1 MAINLTY
8 IVNEAKMN
16 INQENIKNRLVGNC
30 AQNSVFYQAVQEVIC
45 SISPLL
51 ESDEKYSRYAILE
64 RLMVP
69 DRVITFKVTW
79 LDDGGRIQVN
89 TGYRVQFN
97 NTLGPY
103 KGGLRFHPT
112 VNEGILK
119 FLGFEQI
126 FKNALTGLPIGGGK
140 GGSDFDPKG
149 KSDFE
154 IMKFCSAFMTELHKY
169 IGPRIDVPAGDIG
182 VGSREIGYL
191 FGEYKKITSS
201 YEGVLTG
208 KPFMFGGSLMRPEA
222 TGYGVVY
229 FTQTMLEME
238 KKESLVGKICTVS
251 GAGNVALHAIEK
263 LLQIG
268 AIPVTCSDSKGMV
281 YDSRG
286 VDLKLLKELKLE
298 NRDSLEKYIEFH
310 PEAKYISSADYH
322 EIEHAVWNIKCYAA
336 FPCAT
341 QNELNEAD
349 AQNLIANGC
358 VSVSEGANM
367 PCTPEAT
374 DAFLNHNICF
384 APAKAANA
392 GGVVVSEF
400 EMSQNASMQKWG
412 FEKIDRKLKD
422 TMEQICKRVILTAKD
437 YGVEGNYVDGAN
449 IAGFKKVADAMIAE
463 GI

>member
-1 MAINLTY
+1 MSIAEMEIKKF
-8 IVNEAKMN
+8 EKGGCD
-16 INQENIKNRLVGNC
+16 ENK
-30 AQNSVFYQAVQEVIC
+30 VFYQAMEEVIY
-45 SISPLL
+45 SIAPLL
-51 ESDEKYSRYAILE
+51 ESDPKYARHAILE
-64 RLMVP
+64 RLVVP
-69 DRVITFKVTW
+69 DRVIKFKVTW
-79 LDDGGRIQVN
+79 MDDNQNIQVN

-97 NTLGPY
+97 NSLGPY

-126 FKNALTGLPIGGGK
+126 LKNSLTGLPIGGAK

-154 IMKFCSAFMTELHKY
+154 VMKFCSAFMTELHKY
-169 IGPRIDVPAGDIG
+169 IGPRMDIPAGDIG

-191 FGEYKKITSS
+191 FGEYKKITSK
-201 YEGVLTG
+201 YDGVLTG

-222 TGYGVVY
+222 TGYGAVY
-229 FTQTMLEME
+229 FTEKMLEIE
-238 KKESLVGKICTVS
+238 GKEPLTGKVCTVS

-263 LLQIG
+263 LQQIG
-268 AIPVTCSDSKGMV
+268 AIPVTCTDSRGTI

-286 VDLKLLKELKLE
+286 VDLPLLKELKLE
-298 NRDSLEKYIEFH
+298 KRASLEEYIKSH
-310 PEAKYISSADYH
+310 PEAKYITVSDYP
-322 EIEHAVWNIKCYAA
+322 ENAHAVWDIPCYAA

-341 QNELNEAD
+341 QNELNETD

-358 VSVSEGANM
+358 ISVTEGANM
-367 PCTPEAT
+367 PSTPEAIEM
-374 DAFLNHNICF
+374 FLSHQICF
-384 APAKAANA
+384 GPAKAANA
-392 GGVVVSEF
+392 GGVAVSEF
-400 EMSQNASMQKWG
+400 EMSQNASMQKWT
-412 FEKIDRKLKD
+412 FEKVDEKLKS
-422 TMEQICKRVILTAKD
+422 TMQQICTRIALTAKD

>member
-1 MAINLTY
+1 M
-8 IVNEAKMN
+8 
-16 INQENIKNRLVGNC
+16 
-30 AQNSVFYQAVQEVIC
+30 NSVQDEIKKFENSECEENNIFYQAMEEVIF
-45 SISPLL
+45 SIAPLL
-51 ESDEKYSRYAILE
+51 ESDEKYAKHAILD
-64 RLMVP
+64 RLVLP
-69 DRVITFKVTW
+69 DRMIKFKVTW
-79 LDDGGRIQVN
+79 LNDKNEIQVN

-97 NTLGPY
+97 NALGPY
-103 KGGLRFHPT
+103 KGGLRFHPS

-126 FKNALTGLPIGGGK
+126 LKNSLTGLSIGGGK

-154 IMKFCSAFMTELHKY
+154 VMKFCSSFMVELHKY
-169 IGPRIDVPAGDIG
+169 IGPRMDVPAGDIG

-208 KPFMFGGSLMRPEA
+208 KPFMFGGSLMRPQA
-222 TGYGVVY
+222 TGYGVIY

-238 KKESLVGKICTVS
+238 GKESLEGKICTVS

-263 LLQIG
+263 LQKIG
-268 AIPVTCSDSKGMV
+268 AIVVSCSDSKGTI
-281 YDSRG
+281 YDPRG
-286 VDLKLLKELKLE
+286 VDLCLLKELKLQK
-298 NRDSLEKYIEFH
+298 RASLEGYIKAH
-310 PEAKYISSADYH
+310 PEAKYIPLEEYPEGA
-322 EIEHAVWNIKCYAA
+322 HAVWNIPCYAA

-341 QNELNEAD
+341 QNELTDID
-349 AQNLIANGC
+349 AQNLIVNGC

-367 PCTPEAT
+367 PSTTKAIN
-374 DAFLNHNICF
+374 DFLSHKICF

-392 GGVVVSEF
+392 GE
-400 EMSQNASMQKWG
+400 
-412 FEKIDRKLKD
+412 KLKLI
-422 TMEQICKRVILTAKD
+422 MQQIAKRVALTARD

-449 IAGFKKVADAMIAE
+449 IAGFKRVADAMIAE

>member
-1 MAINLTY
+1 MTIAEQEI
-8 IVNEAKMN
+8 AKF
-16 INQENIKNRLVGNC
+16 ENGNC
-30 AQNSVFYQAVQEVIC
+30 AENKVFYQAMEEVIY

-51 ESDEKYSRYAILE
+51 ESDEKYIKHAILE
-64 RLMVP
+64 RLVVP
-69 DRVITFKVTW
+69 DRIIKFKVVW
-79 LDDGGRIQVN
+79 LDDSNQIQVN
-89 TGYRVQFN
+89 TGFRVQFN
-97 NTLGPY
+97 NALGPY

-126 FKNALTGLPIGGGK
+126 LKNSLTGLPIGGGK

-154 IMKFCSAFMTELHKY
+154 VMKFCSAFMTELHKY

-182 VGSREIGYL
+182 VGGREIGYM

-201 YEGVLTG
+201 FEGVLTG
-208 KPFMFGGSLMRPEA
+208 KPFFFGGSLMRPEA
-222 TGYGVVY
+222 TGYGAVY
-229 FTQTMLEME
+229 FTETMLDME
-238 KKESLVGKICTVS
+238 GKEPLEGKVCTVS

-263 LLQIG
+263 LQHLG
-268 AIPVTCSDSKGMV
+268 AIPVTCTDSRGTI

-286 VDLKLLKELKLE
+286 VDLELLKDIKL
-298 NRDSLEKYIEFH
+298 NRRASLEEYIKTH
-310 PEAKYISSADYH
+310 ASAKYIPVSEYP
-322 EIEHAVWNIKCYAA
+322 EGGHAVWDIPCYAA

-341 QNELNEAD
+341 QNELTELD
-349 AQNLIANGC
+349 AQSLITNGC
-358 VSVSEGANM
+358 MSVTEGANM
-367 PCTPEAT
+367 PSTPEAI
-374 DAFLNHNICF
+374 AAIQSHGLCF

-392 GGVVVSEF
+392 GGVAVSEF
-400 EMSQNASMQKWG
+400 EMSQNASMSKWS
-412 FEKIDRKLKD
+412 FEEVDRKLKE
-422 TMEQICKRVILTAKD
+422 TMQMICKRVALTAKD

>member
-1 MAINLTY
+1 LT
-8 IVNEAKMN
+8 IA
-16 INQENIKNRLVGNC
+16 ENKIKKFETGNC
-30 AQNSVFYQAVQEVIC
+30 EQDKVFYQAMEEVIY

-51 ESDEKYSRYAILE
+51 ESDDKYARHSILD
-64 RLMVP
+64 RLVVP
-69 DRVITFKVTW
+69 DRIFKFKVTW
-79 LDDGGRIQVN
+79 LDDNQNIQVN

-97 NTLGPY
+97 NALGPY

-126 FKNALTGLPIGGGK
+126 LKNALTGLPIGGGK

-154 IMKFCSAFMTELHKY
+154 IMKFCSSFMTELHKY
-169 IGPRIDVPAGDIG
+169 IGPRIDIPAGDIG
-182 VGSREIGYL
+182 VGGREIGYL
-191 FGEYKKITSS
+191 FGEYKKITST

-222 TGYGVVY
+222 TGYGTVY
-229 FTQTMLEME
+229 FTETMLEME
-238 KKESLVGKICTVS
+238 GKETLEGKICTVS

-263 LLQIG
+263 LQQIG
-268 AIPVTCSDSKGMV
+268 AIPVSCTDSKGTIH
-281 YDSRG
+281 DPRG
-286 VDLKLLKELKLE
+286 VDLALLKELKLE
-298 NRDSLEKYIEFH
+298 KRVSLESYTQIH
-310 PEAKYISSADYH
+310 TDAKYIPVEEYPEGA
-322 EIEHAVWNIKCYAA
+322 HAVWDIPCYAA

-341 QNELNEAD
+341 QNELNGID
-349 AQNLIANGC
+349 AQNLIVNGC

-367 PCTPEAT
+367 PSTPKAIN
-374 DAFLNHNICF
+374 DFLSHKICF

-392 GGVVVSEF
+392 GGVAVSEF
-400 EMSQNASMQKWG
+400 EMAQNASMSKWS
-412 FEKIDRKLKD
+412 FEEVDEKLKV
-422 TMEQICKRVILTAKD
+422 TMQQICKRVALTAKD

>member
-1 MAINLTY
+1 MSIA
-8 IVNEAKMN
+8 MDD
-16 INQENIKNRLVGNC
+16 IKKFERDDC
-30 AQNSVFYQAVQEVIC
+30 AQDKVFYQAMEEVIY
-45 SISPLL
+45 SIAPLL
-51 ESDEKYSRYAILE
+51 ESDEKYTKHAILE
-64 RLMVP
+64 RLVVP
-69 DRVITFKVTW
+69 DRIIKFKVTW
-79 LDDGGRIQVN
+79 LDDNNDIQVN

-97 NTLGPY
+97 NALGPY

-126 FKNALTGLPIGGGK
+126 LKNSLTGLPIGGGK

-154 IMKFCSAFMTELHKY
+154 VMKFCSSFMTELHKY

-182 VGSREIGYL
+182 VGGREIGYL

-208 KPFMFGGSLMRPEA
+208 KPFVFGGSLMRPEA
-222 TGYGVVY
+222 TGYGAVY
-229 FTQTMLEME
+229 FTEKMLELE
-238 KKESLVGKICTVS
+238 GKESLEGKICTVS

-263 LLQIG
+263 LQHLG
-268 AIPVTCSDSKGMV
+268 AVPVSCTDSRGTL

-286 VDLKLLKELKLE
+286 VDLELLKEIKLV
-298 NRDSLEKYIEFH
+298 NRASLEVYLETH
-310 PEAKYISSADYH
+310 ESAKYIPTSDYP
-322 EIEHAVWNIKCYAA
+322 EGGHAVWDIACYAA

-341 QNELNEAD
+341 QNELTEID
-349 AQNLIANGC
+349 AQNLITNGC
-358 VSVSEGANM
+358 ESVTEGANM
-367 PCTPEAT
+367 PSTPEAI
-374 DAFLNHNICF
+374 AAIQGHGLCF

-392 GGVVVSEF
+392 GGVAVSSF
-400 EMSQNASMQKWG
+400 EMSQNASMSKWT
-412 FEKIDRKLKD
+412 FAEVDEKLKI
-422 TMEQICKRVILTAKD
+422 TMQQICTRVALTAKD

>member
-1 MAINLTY
+1 MSIAEAEIEKLENGDC
-8 IVNEAKMN
+8 NENK
-16 INQENIKNRLVGNC
+16 
-30 AQNSVFYQAVQEVIC
+30 VFFQALEEVIH
-45 SISPLL
+45 SIAPLL
-51 ESDEKYSRYAILE
+51 ESDPKYTKYAVLD
-64 RLMVP
+64 RLVVP
-69 DRVITFKVTW
+69 DRVIKFKVTW
-79 LDDGGRIQVN
+79 FDDNQNVMVN

-97 NTLGPY
+97 NSLGPY
-103 KGGLRFHPT
+103 KGGLRFHPS

-126 FKNALTGLPIGGGK
+126 LKNSLTGLPIGGAK

-154 IMKFCSAFMTELHKY
+154 VMKFCAAFMTELHKY
-169 IGPRIDVPAGDIG
+169 IGPRIDIPAGDIG
-182 VGSREIGYL
+182 VGGREIGYL
-191 FGEYKKITSS
+191 FGEYKKITLK
-201 YEGVLTG
+201 YDGVLTG

-222 TGYGVVY
+222 TGYGAVY
-229 FTQTMLEME
+229 FTEKMLEIE
-238 KKESLVGKICTVS
+238 NKEPLTGKICTVS

-268 AIPVTCSDSKGMV
+268 AIPVTCTDSQGTV

-286 VDLKLLKELKLE
+286 VDLALLKDLKLE
-298 NRDSLEKYIEFH
+298 KRASLAEYVKSHPQATYI
-310 PEAKYISSADYH
+310 PISEYPAGG
-322 EIEHAVWNIKCYAA
+322 HAAWNIPCFAA

-341 QNELNEAD
+341 QNELTQID
-349 AQNLIANGC
+349 AKNLIANGC
-358 VSVSEGANM
+358 ISITEGANM

-374 DAFLNHNICF
+374 ELFLSQKICF

-392 GGVVVSEF
+392 GGVAVSEF
-400 EMSQNASMQKWG
+400 EMSQNASMQKWS
-412 FEKIDRKLKD
+412 FEKVDKKLKII
-422 TMEQICKRVILTAKD
+422 MRQICTRVALTAKD